1 MKNDFLQFLGLI
13 KKAGK
18 LIEGYN
24 KCEDAIKKDIL
35 HFIIISNDCSE
46 NTKNKFINYCNKFN
60 INYIQRYSKEE
71 LGNIL
76 GRKEINILG
85 VTDKNM
91 SDKLLKIINKG

>member
-35 HFIIISNDCSE
+35 HLIIISNDCSE

-60 INYIQRYSKEE
+60 INYIRKYSKEE

-91 SDKLLKIINKG
+91 SDKLLKLINK